1 MGKIMNEKYEPIATV
16 CIPVYNCETYI
27 GQAIESVLAQSFT
40 NLELIILNDAST
52 DGTLGVIRS
61 YTDPRVRVFNNDTNL
76 GVEGNWNKA
85 LGEARGKYVKL
96 LPQDDYLHPDCL
108 EWQIATLERPE
119 NRSVVLVSCGRD
131 IVDSTGKK
139 LIERH
144 FPGTERRIPGQKAI
158 QMALKSGTNPLG
170 EPGAILFKRDV
181 LQFTGV
187 FDGSLAYVIDVDLWL
202 RMLLFG
208 DLYVTHHPH
217 CAFRLSAGSSS
228 VKLSSIQSQQFIHFI
243 QKLSADS
250 RFKVGFVTRYRGI
263 LMSILLGQARRL
275 FYTLTVQNRK

>member
-1 MGKIMNEKYEPIATV
+1 MNENSGPIATV

-40 NLELIILNDAST
+40 NLELIILNNAST
-52 DGTLGVIRS
+52 DGALDVIRK
-61 YTDPRVRVFNNDTNL
+61 YTDPRMRVINNDTNIGL
-76 GVEGNWNKA
+76 ERNWNKA
-85 LGEARGKYVKL
+85 LVEAHGKYVKL
-96 LPQDDYLHPDCL
+96 LPADDYLHPDCL
-108 EWQIATLERPE
+108 EWQIATLEQPE
-119 NRSVVLVSCGRD
+119 NRSVVLVSCGRE
-131 IVDSTGKK
+131 IVDPTGKK

-144 FPGTERRIPGQKAI
+144 FPGKERRIPGHKAI
-158 QMALKSGTNPLG
+158 QMVLSSGTNPLG

-181 LQFTGV
+181 LQCTGA

-208 DLYVTHHPH
+208 DLYVTHYPH
-217 CAFRLSAGSSS
+217 CAFRLSARSSS
-228 VKLSSIQSQQFIHFI
+228 VELSSIQSHHFIRFI

-250 RFKVGFVTRYRGI
+250 RFKVGFVTHYQGI

-275 FYTLTVQNRK
+275 FYSLTVHNRK